1 MANLISAMMSI
12 YDFVMTQFAIVF
24 QTILDNPILF
34 LPVLLGLFGSIVFF
48 VIKII
53 RKMGVRGKR
62 G

>member
-1 MANLISAMMSI
+1 MADLISAMMAI
-12 YDFVMTQFAIVF
+12 YDFVMTQFATVF
-24 QTILDNPILF
+24 QTILDNPILY
-34 LPVLLGLFGSIVFF
+34 LPVLLGIFGSIVFF